1 MHLHP
6 TAEQL
11 EAFRQRALPPHT
23 LNEVSQHI
31 CSCEECRQQL
41 EARVP
46 LASSRKPFLVSR
58 PQHLKY
64 DDLQAAIDSALPLSD
79 AQMRHLADCAM
90 CSREFEDLHAFAARL
105 DNTPRNSKR
114 WGRIALFAAAA
125 VVLIAA
131 GIGLTQHHAAPGA
144 APMIAELNDSGT
156 RIGLDSQGQLHA
168 PGSLSEDDRR
178 ILVAALQ
185 SHKLAAPPEPTP
197 TLGVEEVFRGAP
209 QGPSAFSVLTP
220 QRETVYTPT
229 PTFRWQPVARA
240 LGYQVSVYDS
250 AFHCVAQSQPITAV
264 EWAPSAP
271 LPRGKSYT
279 WVVDASVPGDTL
291 RAPQSSEPEARFEV
305 LSEVDAAGIRTALQQ
320 NPSAHLLLAARFAQ
334 AGARDEARVELKQLQ
349 AENPEA
355 LLVLDLEHSLDSAGT
370 NP

>member
-1 MHLHP
+1 MHSHP
-6 TAEQL
+6 TADQL

-23 LNEVSQHI
+23 LNEVSQHM

-46 LASSRKPFLVSR
+46 IASSRRPFLVFR

-64 DDLQAAIDSALPLSD
+64 DDLQAAVDGAVFLSG
-79 AQMRHLADCAM
+79 AQKRHLANCSM
-90 CSREFEDLHAFAARL
+90 CSREFEDLREFASRL
-105 DNTPRNSKR
+105 DNTPRTSNR
-114 WGRIALFAAAA
+114 WSRLVLYAAAAA
-125 VVLIAA
+125 VLIAA
-131 GIGLTQHHAAPGA
+131 SIVLTHHHATPG

-168 PGSLSEDDRR
+168 PGSWSEDDRR

-185 SHKLAAPPEPTP
+185 SHKLAAPPVPAP
-197 TLGVEEVFRGAP
+197 VVGVDEVFRGAP
-209 QGPSAFSVLTP
+209 QGPSPFSVLTP

-250 AFHCVAQSQPITAV
+250 AFHRVAQSPPITAV

-291 RAPQSSEPEARFEV
+291 RSPQSSEPVAQFAV
-305 LSEVDAAGIRTALQQ
+305 LSEVEASGIRTVLQQ
-320 NPSAHLLLAARFAQ
+320 NPKAHLLLAARFAQ

-355 LLVLDLEHSLDSAGT
+355 QIVRELENSLDNSGT
-370 NP
+370 HP